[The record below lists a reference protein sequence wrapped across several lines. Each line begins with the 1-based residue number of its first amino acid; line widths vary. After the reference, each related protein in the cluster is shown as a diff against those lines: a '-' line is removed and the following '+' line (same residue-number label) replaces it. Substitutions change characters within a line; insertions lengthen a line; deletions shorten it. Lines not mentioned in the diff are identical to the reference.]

1 MLITVL
7 SWGWGRGGLERFK
20 ARQPWLTA
28 LTFTQEEEQV
38 GGGVV
43 SFCAGWYLMSTGHNP
58 ESLGRGTLVEEFP
71 KSDLSV
77 RHFLGC

>member
-38 GGGVV
+38 GGGLSAFVLV
-43 SFCAGWYLMSTGHNP
+43 
-58 ESLGRGTLVEEFP
+58 GT
-71 KSDLSV
+71 
-77 RHFLGC
+77 